1 MSAPTRNDLAGY
13 ARGEKPDGRRRGEAR
28 RSHLERALPLALL
41 LLATGLLGGCGLFG
55 SPNSARSVERRL
67 TLNRETPEGT
77 YEYFK
82 EMAARGEFGAE
93 WDTFSPNFKR
103 MLNQAVGRNVDVAD
117 YNLARQTIATNSQK
131 DMQLLLA
138 SSLSARPDYQN
149 DRVAFLTIQDGAG
162 RTVRPRMIKLTK
174 WELYIRGESDPYSDF
189 IRSAGEAV
197 QIGPDGSITA
207 RITPPGYSAG
217 AIRTFTPDQIESFKI
232 ESRWYVDDFGG
243 LNQLVGESAQGGG
256 QGNQPQPQPQPSA
269 PGGGSFGSPDGGGSF
284 GSPDGGGFGSPDGGG
299 NFGSPDGFGSPG

>member
-1 MSAPTRNDLAGY
+1 MSAPTRNDLAGL
-13 ARGEKPDGRRRGEAR
+13 AHGEAADGNR
-28 RSHLERALPLALL
+28 PGAAHRSRHGRVLPLALL

-55 SPNSARSVERRL
+55 TPSSARSVERRL

-82 EMAARGEFGAE
+82 EMATRGEFGAE

-103 MLNQAVGRNVDVAD
+103 LLNQAVGRNVDVAD
-117 YNLARQTIATNSQK
+117 YNLARQTIATNSQQ

-138 SSLSARPDYQN
+138 SSLTGRPDYQN
-149 DRVAFLTIQDGAG
+149 DRVAYLTIQDGAG

-207 RITPPGYSAG
+207 RITPPGYSASS
-217 AIRTFTPDQIESFKI
+217 IRTFTPDQIESFKI

-256 QGNQPQPQPQPSA
+256 QSPQPQQQPSA

-284 GSPDGGGFGSPDGGG
+284 GSPDGGSFGSPDGGG
-299 NFGSPDGFGSPG
+299 SFGSADGFGSPG